1 MRVAST
7 GEVIGNCA
15 WQPLLWENFVKA
27 SDGVVLQESQVA
39 FPGAFPYYMDKTNHF
54 QMRNS
59 SKTKE
64 ALLDLYDGD
73 LLKFF
78 ETNVK

>member
-1 MRVAST
+1 MRVDST

-39 FPGAFPYYMDKTNHF
+39 FPGAFPRYMDKTNHF

-59 SKTKE
+59 SETKE
-64 ALLDLYDGD
+64 ALLDLYDGNIFE
-73 LLKFF
+73 FF
-78 ETNVK
+78 ATNVK